1 MADSVMAANSIHFDG
16 RRFRVVENSEN
27 GEVGPETVFAYHERG
42 DLVWGTYEGGRIRF
56 GVFIARRRDGGGLH
70 MRYQHVNTDGEFR
83 DGTSVSLPETLDD
96 GRVRLQESWLWSDG
110 DRSTGR
116 AVLEEIR

>member
-1 MADSVMAANSIHFDG
+1 MASRKTDSENIRYDG
-16 RRFRVVENSEN
+16 RHFRVVENSVN
-27 GEVGPETVFAYHERG
+27 GEVGPETIFSYRERG
-42 DLVWGTYEGGRIRF
+42 DLIWGTYEGGRVAL
-56 GVFIARRRDGGGLH
+56 GVFLARRREGGGLH

-83 DGTSVSLPETLDD
+83 DGTSVSLSETLED
-96 GRVRLQESWLWSDG
+96 GRLRLQESWLWSDG